1 MKKYRFEIILF
12 VVNAAYMIL
21 ELVASRVL
29 APFFGTSNL
38 VWTSVIG
45 IILLS
50 SSIGNYIGV
59 IIADKK
65 NVSSKFKAILL
76 FSFLTIIVIPFVQVK
91 ILTAI
96 STIFSDIKVG
106 AILATVLLFFIPS
119 LLVGVLSPII
129 LKLKLDSIDSAGKTS
144 GKISAISTIGGI
156 VGTFFG
162 GFYLIPNFGSIHILF
177 VLALSF
183 IYLIPLVDFK
193 LTFKSAGAI
202 VLTTVVCLIIMNYNM
217 DMNEITGVQV
227 KNDIIDS
234 GSVSYDTQY
243 GRVLIYNAMRG
254 EDEVR
259 VLNID
264 SGFES
269 ATFINK
275 EKRNELVFEYTKYYD
290 LMFKAN
296 IDIKDTLMIGGA
308 GYNYPKYFIS
318 HYQDK
323 TMDVVE
329 IDGEITEIAKEY
341 FYLNDLIREYKIEE
355 NKRLGLITDDGRVY
369 LNQNTKKYDAIL
381 NDAFAGNSPAKT
393 LTTKEAAE
401 RIKASLNTNGV
412 YLTNI
417 ISALEGEESKF
428 IKAEVNTLKQVFKNV
443 YIVPCYDVDPNEP
456 QNTMVI
462 ASDDDLV
469 LDKTYKYEIE
479 ENEIIL
485 TDDYCPVD
493 TLIPKE

>member
-50 SSIGNYIGV
+50 SSIGNYIGG

-412 YLTNI
+412 Y
-417 ISALEGEESKF
+417 
-428 IKAEVNTLKQVFKNV
+428 
-443 YIVPCYDVDPNEP
+443 
-456 QNTMVI
+456 
-462 ASDDDLV
+462 
-469 LDKTYKYEIE
+469 
-479 ENEIIL
+479 
-485 TDDYCPVD
+485 
-493 TLIPKE
+493 

>member
-21 ELVASRVL
+21 ELVASRLL

-50 SSIGNYIGV
+50 SSIGNYIGG

>member
-50 SSIGNYIGV
+50 SSIGNYIGG

-443 YIVPCYDVDPNEP
+443 YIVPCYDVDPNEH

>member
-50 SSIGNYIGV
+50 SSIGNYIGG

-462 ASDDDLV
+462 ASDDDIV